1 MTHGRYV
8 YVHTFGCQM
17 NVYDTE
23 RMFDALKSV
32 DYEPTDDP
40 AYADLIILNT
50 CSVRE
55 KAEDK
60 AFSMLGRYAALRENN
75 PDLLLG
81 LGGCMATRIRE
92 KVFKRGLP
100 LDVVFGPD
108 NIAELPELV
117 AKASAKKGS
126 RTSSVKFLPRND
138 YDFPIADAPTDGRV
152 NSMVTVMKGCNKHCS
167 FCIVPKTRGR
177 EVSKPPQM
185 VVDEVATLVKAG
197 VREVMLLG
205 QNVNSYGHDLRDD
218 EVDVDFAE
226 LLARVNEV
234 EGLRRIR
241 FTTSHPW
248 DATEAL
254 AKAFGSLDKVMPY
267 LHLPL
272 QSGSDRV
279 LEDMRRGYTVEEYL
293 KLITRLRKYQPRI
306 ALSTDI
312 IVGFPGETDED
323 FEKTIEVLHAVRYDS
338 LFVFKYSPRP
348 GTTASRLEDDVS
360 PEAKQKR
367 LERVLEVQNVYTN
380 ASLANFVGK
389 EVDVL
394 VEGPSQRP
402 SSDGTMFQLMG
413 RTDTNVIVNIDMDG
427 SIGDPLSLIG
437 EVVRAQITRSR
448 KHSLAAELVSV
459 PKTQQNQRP
468 FFAV

>member
-1 MTHGRYV
+1 
-8 YVHTFGCQM
+8 M

-23 RMFDALKSV
+23 RMFDALKAV
-32 DYEPTDDP
+32 DYHPVEDPTF
-40 AYADLIILNT
+40 ADLIILNT

-81 LGGCMATRIRE
+81 IGGCMATRMRE

-100 LDVVFGPD
+100 LDLVFGPD
-108 NIAELPELV
+108 NIAELPDLV
-117 AKASAKKGS
+117 SKARAKKGS
-126 RTSSVKFLPRND
+126 RTASVKFLPRND
-138 YDFPIADAPTDGRV
+138 YDFPIAEAPKDGRI

-185 VVDEVATLVKAG
+185 VVDEVRTLVNAG

-205 QNVNSYGHDLRDD
+205 QNVNSYGHDLRDQD
-218 EVDVDFAE
+218 VDVDFAE
-226 LLARVNEV
+226 LLKLVNGV
-234 EGLRRIR
+234 EGLERIR

-254 AKAFGSLDKVMPY
+254 ARAFGSLDKVMPY

-279 LEDMRRGYTVEEYL
+279 LEDMRRGYTLESYL
-293 KLITRLRKYQPRI
+293 ELIERLRRFQPRI

-312 IVGFPGETDED
+312 IVGFPGESDED
-323 FEKTIEVLHAVRYDS
+323 FEKTIEALHAVQYDS
-338 LFVFKYSPRP
+338 LFVFKYSSRP
-348 GTTASRLEDDVS
+348 GTTASKIVDDVP
-360 PEAKQKR
+360 PEVKQAR
-367 LERVLEVQNVYTN
+367 LLRVLEVQDTYTKK
-380 ASLANFVGK
+380 SLANFLNKDVK
-389 EVDVL
+389 VL
-394 VEGPSQRP
+394 VEGTSQRIT
-402 SSDGTMFQLMG
+402 DEGTTFQMMG

-427 SIGDPLSLIG
+427 SIGAPLDLIG
-437 EVVRAQITRSR
+437 QVVEARIIRAQR
-448 KHSLAAELVSV
+448 HSLGAELI
-459 PKTQQNQRP
+459 QQDFQVQNRET
-468 FFAV
+468 FFAT

>member
-1 MTHGRYV
+1 
-8 YVHTFGCQM
+8 M

-32 DYEPTDDP
+32 DFQPVDDP

-60 AFSMLGRYAALRENN
+60 AFSMLGRYASLRENN

-81 LGGCMATRIRE
+81 LGGCMATRMRE

-100 LDVVFGPD
+100 LDIVFGPD

-117 AKASAKKGS
+117 AKARAKKGS
-126 RTSSVKFLPRND
+126 RTASVQFLPRDD
-138 YDFPIADAPTDGRV
+138 YDFPVAEAPTDGRV
-152 NSMVTVMKGCNKHCS
+152 NSMVTVMKGCNKYCS

-177 EVSKPPQM
+177 EISKPPQM
-185 VVDEVATLVKAG
+185 VVEEVQTLVEAG

-205 QNVNSYGHDLRDD
+205 QNVNSYGHDLR
-218 EVDVDFAE
+218 EHGVDVDFAE
-226 LLARVNEV
+226 LLSRVNEV
-234 EGLRRIR
+234 EGLKRIR

-254 AKAFGSLDKVMPY
+254 ARAFGALDKVMPY

-272 QSGSDRV
+272 QSGSNRI
-279 LEDMRRGYTVEEYL
+279 LEDMRRGYTVAEYL
-293 KLITRLRKYQPRI
+293 ELIERLRKFQPRI

-338 LFVFKYSPRP
+338 LFVFKYSSRP

-360 PEAKQKR
+360 AEVKQER
-367 LERVLEVQNVYTN
+367 LERVIEVQNTYTD
-380 ASLANFVGK
+380 ASLANFVGQ
-389 EVDVL
+389 EVKVL

-402 SSDGTMFQLMG
+402 SSEGSMFQLMG

-427 SIGDPLSLIG
+427 SVGAPLSLIG
-437 EVVRAQITRSR
+437 EVVTAHITRAR
-448 KHSLAAELVSV
+448 KHSLAAELVATSRV
-459 PKTQQNQRP
+459 QKPQDQ
-468 FFAV
+468 FFAT